1 MTALATFGVAIYTL
15 VQFDYDQADK
25 LQFFV
30 DTEWIEAIRS
40 NYTMGLDGISLPLYV
55 LSSFITLV
63 VVIYT
68 FDEMPEGG
76 SAKAFLML
84 MLVLQTGMAGTFAAQ
99 DLILFFVFFEVVL
112 LPMYFM
118 IGAWG
123 GEQRQYASLKFFL
136 YTMFGSALML
146 VAFLA
151 LFVQTGAESFS
162 FQYLL
167 DAGPEIG
174 RTVQIWIFAGMF
186 VGFAVKV
193 PMFPFHTWLPDA
205 HTEAPTQG
213 SVILAAILLK
223 LGTYGFVR
231 IAIPFLPDAAK
242 AWAPVL
248 GILAVIGIFYGALC
262 CLAQTNMKRLIAF
275 SSVAHMGFVM
285 LGIATLTEFGIN
297 AALFGMVAHGL
308 ITGMLFFIAGAVKH
322 RYHTLEIRQLSG
334 MLLQVPKLG
343 WILGF
348 CAMASLGLPGLAGF
362 WGEFPAILSAYDPG
376 FGLSEPL
383 FRTLMVLAAVG
394 TVFAAS
400 YLLWMYQRT
409 AFGVPRPEFSGA
421 ATHAVGAAV
430 NPAEHDDHG
439 ELRDVNAIEW
449 IAWTP
454 MLILILASGVY
465 PQMLFRIFD
474 PAVTEMVNRL
484 GQLIWPSMIAQASE
498 WVSPV
503 IDWHALAPELVLIVG
518 INIVLGTDLLID
530 ETKKWATATLT
541 GFVLL
546 GACIPLV
553 TLAVSGDGARS
564 MFDGR
569 YVVDEF
575 SLILKALFLLAAY
588 VVVLMSQTELEE
600 GNYYQGE
607 FYVLLLCS
615 VLGMVMMT
623 SSRDLVSVFIAL
635 ELLSIP
641 AYMMAAW
648 RKRDKKSNEA
658 GVKYYLLGV
667 FASAVLLYGMSL
679 LFGATGSTL
688 LVDIGASI
696 RDGDLIALEVV
707 GIAFVIAGFSFKVS
721 AVPFHTWAPDTYEGA
736 PTPVTAFLSVSS
748 KAAGFVALVLMVFLT
763 FPDAE
768 AVYGPL
774 IWVLSALTMTVGN
787 VLALRQTNIVR
798 MLAYSSISQGGFI
811 LMPLAY
817 AFADGS
823 GESALKAVV
832 VYLVVYGF
840 TNLGAFAVVIAVSR
854 KTRSGEISSFGGL
867 ITYAPGLA
875 LLMTIFLASLA
886 GIPPLGGWIAKFNV
900 FKAVLDA
907 GSTSAYVLAVI
918 AAVNT
923 AIAAGYYLRVMREMW
938 MKEVPDGDR
947 TPIVTPPPVTAALAI
962 TAAGTLVLGV
972 LPGLV
977 LRFADIQDLTGVTAP

>member
-1 MTALATFGVAIYTL
+1 MDVLTDQNWVLSLGVFLPLAGVVLMLFVPDRQAQLHKQIALVTALATFGVAIYTL

-334 MLLQVPKLG
+334 MLLQVPQTRL
-343 WILGF
+343 
-348 CAMASLGLPGLAGF
+348 
-362 WGEFPAILSAYDPG
+362 DP
-376 FGLSEPL
+376 
-383 FRTLMVLAAVG
+383 RVLRDG
-394 TVFAAS
+394 
-400 YLLWMYQRT
+400 Q
-409 AFGVPRPEFSGA
+409 PRPPRLGRVLGRVPGDPVRLRSWLR
-421 ATHAVGAAV
+421 AVGAPVPHADG
-430 NPAEHDDHG
+430 AGRRRHG
-439 ELRDVNAIEW
+439 VRRRL
-449 IAWTP
+449 
-454 MLILILASGVY
+454 
-465 PQMLFRIFD
+465 
-474 PAVTEMVNRL
+474 PAVDV
-484 GQLIWPSMIAQASE
+484 
-498 WVSPV
+498 
-503 IDWHALAPELVLIVG
+503 
-518 INIVLGTDLLID
+518 
-530 ETKKWATATLT
+530 
-541 GFVLL
+541 
-546 GACIPLV
+546 
-553 TLAVSGDGARS
+553 
-564 MFDGR
+564 
-569 YVVDEF
+569 
-575 SLILKALFLLAAY
+575 
-588 VVVLMSQTELEE
+588 
-600 GNYYQGE
+600 
-607 FYVLLLCS
+607 
-615 VLGMVMMT
+615 
-623 SSRDLVSVFIAL
+623 
-635 ELLSIP
+635 P
-641 AYMMAAW
+641 AHGVRRA
-648 RKRDKKSNEA
+648 EA
-658 GVKYYLLGV
+658 GV
-667 FASAVLLYGMSL
+667 
-679 LFGATGSTL
+679 
-688 LVDIGASI
+688 
-696 RDGDLIALEVV
+696 
-707 GIAFVIAGFSFKVS
+707 
-721 AVPFHTWAPDTYEGA
+721 
-736 PTPVTAFLSVSS
+736 
-748 KAAGFVALVLMVFLT
+748 
-763 FPDAE
+763 
-768 AVYGPL
+768 
-774 IWVLSALTMTVGN
+774 
-787 VLALRQTNIVR
+787 LRRRYPRRRRRRQ
-798 MLAYSSISQGGFI
+798 
-811 LMPLAY
+811 
-817 AFADGS
+817 
-823 GESALKAVV
+823 
-832 VYLVVYGF
+832 
-840 TNLGAFAVVIAVSR
+840 
-854 KTRSGEISSFGGL
+854 
-867 ITYAPGLA
+867 PGRA
-875 LLMTIFLASLA
+875 
-886 GIPPLGGWIAKFNV
+886 
-900 FKAVLDA
+900 
-907 GSTSAYVLAVI
+907 
-918 AAVNT
+918 
-923 AIAAGYYLRVMREMW
+923 R
-938 MKEVPDGDR
+938 
-947 TPIVTPPPVTAALAI
+947 
-962 TAAGTLVLGV
+962 
-972 LPGLV
+972 
-977 LRFADIQDLTGVTAP
+977 